1 MSDED
6 DDVLVGTEDFESW
19 YDGDQVGIEFLA
31 DGVTK
36 VINKEDFRDFCKF
49 VSQTENE
56 FILAEDNE
64 VDNDDASADLG
75 NLISY
80 FYSIKS
86 PRLFNKSIFQFS
98 SFFHGSL
105 KQSLPGNLRPT
116 ITGKFLWNHKK
127 LAFLPFAYTLQ
138 HI

>member
-6 DDVLVGTEDFESW
+6 DNVLVETEDFESW

-56 FILAEDNE
+56 FILAEDSE
-64 VDNDDASADLG
+64 EG
-75 NLISY
+75 E
-80 FYSIKS
+80 
-86 PRLFNKSIFQFS
+86 
-98 SFFHGSL
+98 
-105 KQSLPGNLRPT
+105 
-116 ITGKFLWNHKK
+116 
-127 LAFLPFAYTLQ
+127 
-138 HI
+138 